1 VPLGK
6 QSGGGLVLDHMTRK
20 VFTLRI
26 DKKLIVA
33 EDIMDWAHVRHVPVI
48 NATGEVVGMVSHR
61 DLLAASISSVSRRQ
75 GALERKQHLWTIE
88 IESVMRSPVITIDPG
103 ATVQEAARILRSR
116 KIGCLPVIED
126 KKLVG
131 IITDYDILGFVTDL

>member
-1 VPLGK
+1 MPQGER
-6 QSGGGLVLDHMTRK
+6 SAGGLVLDHMTRK

-33 EDIMDWAHVRHVPVI
+33 KDIMEWAHVRHVPVI
-48 NATGEVVGMVSHR
+48 NPTGEVVGMVSHR
-61 DLLAASISSVSRRQ
+61 DLLAASISSVSRRL
-75 GALERKQHLWTIE
+75 GDLERKQHLWTIE
-88 IESVMRSPVITIDPG
+88 IERVMRSPVITIGPG
-103 ATVQEAARILRSR
+103 ATVQEAARIMRSR

-131 IITDYDILGFVTDL
+131 IITDYDLLGFVREL